1 MKQTDP
7 HLKEVNQNIQAKTPD
22 GCEECLQTGSDWV
35 HLRLC
40 LSCGHVGCCD
50 NSPNKHATKHFKS
63 TKHPIIRSFE
73 PGETWEWCYVDNVL
87 IDSPPSKKKDDKL
100 KTQDA
105 KIEEEVA
112 VVEGKDKNVKENSHS
127 SLLQSSPSTNLQVS
141 PDSLMKKSQI
151 RVRKTL
157 KGKPEFVM
165 SSVETQNVL
174 EKFAKY
180 KTTFVVLHVDL
191 VGSTKMAM
199 RLPLDRLTMII
210 QAFNQEMS
218 IIVKE
223 FGGYILKYV
232 GDAILAFFVVQGP
245 KSEAKE
251 VCMNAVNC
259 AKYMIRIAREV
270 INPILNQFDC
280 PEMNLRIGI
289 DIGENAIIQSG
300 WDIHPDIH
308 NRRKKNDNKNIIITT
323 SNNHNKKH
331 QQHLLVKKPV
341 YDLLSYTISIAVK
354 MTALAQPNHIV
365 IGDPMYNILDD
376 KQRFDF
382 QLLDITADIWNYV
395 CQNSEASIYSL
406 YTDV

>member
-1 MKQTDP
+1 MSHIDP
-7 HLKEVNQNIQAKTPD
+7 HLKEVNQNIEAKTPD
-22 GCEECLQTGSDWV
+22 GCEECLQIGSDWV

-63 TKHPIIRSFE
+63 TKHPVIRSFE
-73 PGETWEWCYVDNVL
+73 PGETWEWCYVDNIL
-87 IDSPPSKKKDDKL
+87 LDSHPSQKKDDKI

-105 KIEEEVA
+105 KKEEV
-112 VVEGKDKNVKENSHS
+112 VVGKNKYLKDNSHS
-127 SLLQSSPSTNLQVS
+127 SLLQSSSTNLQVG

-151 RVRKTL
+151 RVQKTL
-157 KGKPEFVM
+157 EGKPEFVM

-210 QAFNQEMS
+210 QAFNQEIS
-218 IIVKE
+218 IIVKA

-232 GDAILAFFVVQGP
+232 GDAVLAFFVVPGP

-251 VCMNAVNC
+251 ACINAMNC
-259 AKYMIRIAREV
+259 AKYMLRTAHDV
-270 INPILNQFDC
+270 INPILNQYGC
-280 PEMNLRIGI
+280 PEMNLRIGV

-308 NRRKKNDNKNIIITT
+308 SRPKNNKNVIIN
-323 SNNHNKKH
+323 NNHKK

-341 YDLLSYTISIAVK
+341 YDLLSYTLSIAVK
-354 MTALAQPNHIV
+354 MTALAHPNHIV
-365 IGDPMYNILDD
+365 IGDPMFNLLDE
-376 KQRFDF
+376 KQRSEF
-382 QLLDITADIWNYV
+382 QLLDITPDIWNYV
-395 CQNSEASIYSL
+395 CQNSEGNIYSL
-406 YTDV
+406 YTNV